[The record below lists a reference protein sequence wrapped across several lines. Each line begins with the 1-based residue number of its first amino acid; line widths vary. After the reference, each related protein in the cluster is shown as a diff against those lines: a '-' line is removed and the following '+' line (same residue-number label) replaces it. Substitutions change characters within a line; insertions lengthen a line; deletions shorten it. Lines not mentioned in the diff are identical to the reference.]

1 MLLVKLINL
10 DPARLDKIAW
20 ILASGLIN
28 KDVWLAGGA
37 LRTLI
42 DQNETIC
49 DYDLFFREVNTPHK
63 SNVRIVQEK
72 LIKLGFKLTYE
83 CPEGKLY
90 TYEKKNYCTICN
102 TEVRDFSHS
111 PCWSSNKVKDL
122 KVQLITEHF
131 YSSPEELLSTFDL
144 SPTYFCTNG
153 EYLWTSRQAIRSVK
167 KKVCSLLKLSYPVS
181 TFNRIIKY
189 CGKGYSCL
197 PAIETYVGNLLDSN
211 REVFTSESMRRYID

>member
-1 MLLVKLINL
+1 MLLVKLNNL
-10 DPARLDKIAW
+10 RPNRFKSDMLW
-20 ILASGLIN
+20 ILAKLIN

-49 DYDLFFREVNTPHK
+49 DYDLFFRDVHRFESKKVFDPISITRLNL
-63 SNVRIVQEK
+63 E
-72 LIKLGFKLTYE
+72 KLGFKLTYQ

-90 TYEKKNYCTICN
+90 TYEKKVSI
-102 TEVRDFSHS
+102 DG
-111 PCWSSNKVKDL
+111 KVNAY
-122 KVQLITEHF
+122 KVQLITEDF

-144 SPTYFCTNG
+144 SPTYFCTDG

-189 CGKGYSCL
+189 YGKGYSCL
-197 PAIETYVGNLLDSN
+197 PAIETYVGSLLDSN
-211 REVFTSESMRRYID
+211 REIFTSESMRRYID

>member
-1 MLLVKLINL
+1 MLLVKLNNL
-10 DPARLDKIAW
+10 RPNRFKSDMLW
-20 ILASGLIN
+20 ILAKLIN

-49 DYDLFFREVNTPHK
+49 DYDLFFSRNKISMENG
-63 SNVRIVQEK
+63 IVSTKYK
-72 LIKLGFKLTYE
+72 LEELGFKLTYE

-90 TYEKKNYCTICN
+90 TYTLYQKNIYGEDTD
-102 TEVRDFSHS
+102 VYFH
-111 PCWSSNKVKDL
+111 

-131 YSSPEELLSTFDL
+131 YSSPEELLSSFDL
-144 SPTYFCTNG
+144 SPTYFCTDG
-153 EYLWTSRQAIRSVK
+153 EYLWTSREAIKSVK

-189 CGKGYSCL
+189 YGKGYSCL
-197 PAIETYVGNLLDSN
+197 PAIETYVGSLLDSN

>member
-1 MLLVKLINL
+1 MLLVKLNNL
-10 DPARLDKIAW
+10 RPNRFKSDMLW
-20 ILASGLIN
+20 ILAKLIN

-49 DYDLFFREVNTPHK
+49 DYDLFFRDVNKFITSGHPRAIPEV
-63 SNVRIVQEK
+63 QDK
-72 LIKLGFKLTYE
+72 LIRLGFKLTYQ

-90 TYEKKNYCTICN
+90 SYQKKLSNDFVDNTY
-102 TEVRDFSHS
+102 
-111 PCWSSNKVKDL
+111 

-144 SPTYFCTNG
+144 SPTYFCTDG

-189 CGKGYSCL
+189 YGKGYSCL

-211 REVFTSESMRRYID
+211 RIQYTEETMRRYID

>member
-10 DPARLDKIAW
+10 DPARINKIAW
-20 ILASGLIN
+20 ILEQGIVN
-28 KDVWLAGGA
+28 HNTWLAGGA

-49 DYDLFFREVNTPHK
+49 DYDLFFSRNKISMENG
-63 SNVRIVQEK
+63 IVSTKYK
-72 LIKLGFKLTYE
+72 LEELGFKLTYQ

-90 TYEKKNYCTICN
+90 TYEKI
-102 TEVRDFSHS
+102 
-111 PCWSSNKVKDL
+111 VKTFNGFVKEGSGRETFIY

-144 SPTYFCTNG
+144 SPTYFCTDG

-189 CGKGYSCL
+189 CGKGYSCI
-197 PAIETYVGNLLDSN
+197 PAIETYIGSLLDSN

>member
-1 MLLVKLINL
+1 MYLFKLGKL
-10 DPARLDKIAW
+10 KAERFRKIDW

-42 DQNETIC
+42 DNNDKIV
-49 DYDLFFREVNTPHK
+49 DYDLFFRGLEEKGLIGKVGMTLMK
-63 SNVRIVQEK
+63 SVHDTRQK
-72 LIKLGFKLTYE
+72 LTNLGFKCTFE

-90 TYEKKNYCTICN
+90 TYEKKKQILYGQDKGINII
-102 TEVRDFSHS
+102 
-111 PCWSSNKVKDL
+111 

-144 SPTYFCTNG
+144 SPTYFCTDG
-153 EYLWTSRQAIRSVK
+153 EYLWTNKKAIFSVK
-167 KKVCSLLKLSYPVS
+167 KKICDLIHLTYPVS

-189 CGKGYSCL
+189 YDKEYCCL
-197 PAIETYVGNLLDSN
+197 PAIQKYVDNLIQSN
-211 REVFTSESMRRYID
+211 ASKFTEESMRVYID